1 MLAYLCTKGEIY
13 GGPDGGGVIGTNEL
27 QDALT
32 WLIQEL
38 RLCTKDCST
47 TGFTSLYILYPDG
60 GKSKPIHPSRIFIS

>member
-38 RLCTKDCST
+38 RLCTKYFST
-47 TGFTSLYILYPDG
+47 TGFTSLY
-60 GKSKPIHPSRIFIS
+60 SF